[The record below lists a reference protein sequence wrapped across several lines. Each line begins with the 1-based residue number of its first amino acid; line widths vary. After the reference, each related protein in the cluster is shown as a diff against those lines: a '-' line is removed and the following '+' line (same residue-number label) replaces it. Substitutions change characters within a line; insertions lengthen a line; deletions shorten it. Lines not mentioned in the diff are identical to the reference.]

1 MDFNLVNVDE
11 KREFIYKEAEFI
23 MKNEDLFKRGVF
35 KLIKKKNNKL
45 DCGDILVKDYYYS
58 ITKKGLNKN
67 FEKLKE
73 NLKKQPLKFNSLM
86 SFNLK
91 NMKYKPQINSMK
103 IKRLE
108 IEKENCSNIQTTKT
122 SLENFRSLKNSK
134 ENLFKTKIPI
144 KTEINLLENKLNNL
158 KQKKNNITKKK
169 IANLKKKKLFKTSS
183 MKEVNELK
191 NKQIKIPSTFFSLR
205 KTKNKN
211 NKLEEL
217 NKITTE
223 KLINNLKRTQ
233 LNSILKYRNQLIKDK
248 KSFSYN
254 FKNTVND
261 YFKTHN
267 HKNYFSLSPE
277 KDDNRLIQTLNKY
290 EKSLKFIPKMK
301 KTIKQ
306 IQLIEEENEKRKIF
320 ISQYLYNINESLE
333 KISKSFNE
341 NINCDYINSF
351 DFSKKNEY
359 KDNIKLLN
367 LKYKNYIVKHKKNKS
382 DIEIALT
389 DIEKENNN
397 LNYELKIWKKV

>member
-1 MDFNLVNVDE
+1 
-11 KREFIYKEAEFI
+11 
-23 MKNEDLFKRGVF
+23 
-35 KLIKKKNNKL
+35 
-45 DCGDILVKDYYYS
+45 
-58 ITKKGLNKN
+58 
-67 FEKLKE
+67 
-73 NLKKQPLKFNSLM
+73 M

-144 KTEINLLENKLNNL
+144 KTEINLLENKFNN
-158 KQKKNNITKKK
+158 KKKKKNNITKKK

-254 FKNTVND
+254 FKNTVNN

-267 HKNYFSLSPE
+267 HNNYFSLSPE

-382 DIEIALT
+382 DIEIALS
-389 DIEKENNN
+389 DIEKESNN
-397 LNYELKIWKKV
+397 LNNELKIWKKV